1 MSKHSSQSTIPRVH
15 NREGTLDYTNHVHEQ
30 VTTKLLK
37 RLAVLRGVS
46 NAAKLRTRLRN
57 LYNFTQD
64 YTRFAL
70 GLHTGIYNS
79 RIGCNI
85 LVFRVIIGLKV
96 QLG

>member
-1 MSKHSSQSTIPRVH
+1 MTSACFILGSLYVGFT
-15 NREGTLDYTNHVHEQ
+15 
-30 VTTKLLK
+30 
-37 RLAVLRGVS
+37 RGVS

-70 GLHTGIYNS
+70 GLHQVCIRITHIYNS

-85 LVFRVIIGLKV
+85 LVFRMIIGLKV